1 MLTGTL
7 TGTGTKPPSISPEG
21 GGTTGTLT
29 GTGTEPGGLNLK
41 VVRQLSLTLS
51 LFDSARQLSLTLA
64 LL

>member
-41 VVRQLSLTLS
+41 VVRQLALTFPLALNPLSLTLS
-51 LFDSARQLSLTLA
+51 LE
-64 LL
+64 